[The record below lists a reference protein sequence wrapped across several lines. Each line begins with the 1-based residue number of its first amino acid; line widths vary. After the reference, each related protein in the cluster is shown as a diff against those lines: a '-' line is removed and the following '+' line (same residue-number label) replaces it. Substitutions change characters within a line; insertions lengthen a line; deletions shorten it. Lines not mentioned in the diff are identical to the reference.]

1 VELGYKD
8 SIVEIDNGTFEGD
21 DAALL
26 GNTCFVGVGART
38 SSSAVRNLAKK
49 IGPLMEEHGIQVAA
63 VVNERHED
71 EADDYG
77 APMDEHM
84 SLIHL
89 DMFWIPLEPKLV
101 LANSDEL
108 DQRKIV
114 RVSRNAGTFVIEEMG
129 SFRQFHA
136 NKGIEI
142 IDVNKQA

>member
-1 VELGYKD
+1 
-8 SIVEIDNGTFEGD
+8 
-21 DAALL
+21 
-26 GNTCFVGVGART
+26 
-38 SSSAVRNLAKK
+38 
-49 IGPLMEEHGIQVAA
+49 
-63 VVNERHED
+63 
-71 EADDYG
+71 
-77 APMDEHM
+77 
-84 SLIHL
+84 
-89 DMFWIPLEPKLV
+89 MFWIPLEPKLV